1 MMGVMPADTHPD
13 ADGAVLGQAV
23 AAFDGAV
30 ERGFEPIRGVA
41 GGEALAVIGATAIGE
56 DGRVWLAV
64 AALLGLRPSSRRR
77 SLRLLVWLGIET
89 VLVNGPLKKV
99 VGRSRPEAPDER
111 PHTIRVQTTSSFPSG
126 HSASSAAMATILSEG
141 SAWAPLWWAI
151 ALTIAMSRVH
161 VRDHHASDV
170 LGGLLVGTGMGL
182 LGRRLGPLDVEPPVG
197 CAQPLKASSR
207 RRASSSLSR

>member
-1 MMGVMPADTHPD
+1 MAADTHPD

-30 ERGFEPIRGVA
+30 DRWFEPIRGVPS
-41 GGEALAVIGATAIGE
+41 VDRVMYGATAIGE
-56 DGRVWLAV
+56 DGRIWLA
-64 AALLGLRPSSRRR
+64 AAAFLALRPSTRRR